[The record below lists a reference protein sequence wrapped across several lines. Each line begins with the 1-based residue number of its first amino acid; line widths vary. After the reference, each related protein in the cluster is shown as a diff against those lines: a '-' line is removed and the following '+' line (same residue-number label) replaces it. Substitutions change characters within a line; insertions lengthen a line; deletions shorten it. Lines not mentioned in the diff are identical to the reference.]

1 MTKRSSHML
10 DRAKREAEGRLR
22 DVLHEAQLLL
32 LAFPHLRDAFDKD
45 ELPIAFIIAKGSGR
59 LTRRTG
65 AEPQKK
71 SARSQRSSR
80 RTNTRPR
87 SDA

>member
-1 MTKRSSHML
+1 MSVMTKRSSHML
-10 DRAKREAEGRLR
+10 DRAKREAEARLR

-59 LTRRTG
+59 LTKRTPARRAGTRG
-65 AEPQKK
+65 A
-71 SARSQRSSR
+71 R
-80 RTNTRPR
+80 
-87 SDA
+87 